1 VRFLDILKTY
11 LKESED
17 RLLSPLVYAYIGDAV
32 YELFVRNKIIAENPD
47 LTPYLYYLR
56 TTMYVKASSQAMAI
70 KKLYEELDEDEKRI
84 VKRGRNAKPKTIPRN
99 AKLSDYKYA
108 TALEALI
115 GYLYLENNIERLN
128 YILSQTYDIITEEY
142 SNAKNSCQ

>member
-1 VRFLDILKTY
+1 MDILKTD

-32 YELFVRNKIIAENPD
+32 YELFVRNKVIAENPN
-47 LTPYLYYLR
+47 LTPYLYYLK
-56 TTMYVKASSQAMAI
+56 TTMYVRASSQAMAI
-70 KKLYEELDEDEKRI
+70 KKLYEELDENERRI
-84 VKRGRNAKPKTIPRN
+84 VKRGRNAKTKTIPKN

-115 GYLYLENNIERLN
+115 GYLYLENNNERLN
-128 YILSQTYDIITEEY
+128 YILSQVYQIITKEHNIIK
-142 SNAKNSCQ
+142 SN

>member
-1 VRFLDILKTY
+1 MDILKTY
-11 LKESED
+11 LEESED

-32 YELFVRNKIIAENPD
+32 YELFVRNKIVAENPD

-70 KKLYEELDEDEKRI
+70 KKIYEELDEDEKRI
-84 VKRGRNAKPKTIPRN
+84 VKRGRNAKPKTIPKN

-128 YILSQTYDIITEEY
+128 YILSQTYNIITEEC
-142 SNAKNSCQ
+142 SNAKNNY

>member
-1 VRFLDILKTY
+1 LE
-11 LKESED
+11 ESED

-32 YELFVRNKIIAENPD
+32 YELFVRNKIVAENPD

-70 KKLYEELDEDEKRI
+70 KKIYEELDEDEKRI
-84 VKRGRNAKPKTIPRN
+84 VKRGRNAKPKTIPKN

-128 YILSQTYDIITEEY
+128 YILSQTYNIITEEC
-142 SNAKNSCQ
+142 SNAKNNY

>member
-1 VRFLDILKTY
+1 MDILKTY
-11 LKESED
+11 LEESEN

-47 LTPYLYYLR
+47 LPPYLYYLR

-70 KKLYEELDEDEKRI
+70 KKIYEELDEDEKRI
-84 VKRGRNAKPKTIPRN
+84 VKRGRNAKPKTIPKN

-128 YILSQTYDIITEEY
+128 YILSQTYNIITEEY
-142 SNAKNSCQ
+142 SNAKNNY

>member
-1 VRFLDILKTY
+1 VTFKIHSR
-11 LKESED
+11 ESVD
-17 RLLSPLVYAYIGDAV
+17 KLLSPLVYAYIGDAV
-32 YELFVRNKIIAENPD
+32 YELFVRNKIVAENPD

-70 KKLYEELDEDEKRI
+70 KKIYEELDEDEKRI
-84 VKRGRNAKPKTIPRN
+84 VKRGRNAKPKTIPKN

-128 YILSQTYDIITEEY
+128 YILSQTYNIITEEC
-142 SNAKNSCQ
+142 SNAKNNY